1 MAAEKRSSSS
11 HRATDVAGGA
21 GGHDDKDKD
30 KSHLS
35 IEERYDEVRQ
45 LISIGKEKGYLLYD
59 EVNEML
65 PSEITSSDELDD
77 LFNTFGSAG
86 IEVIDS
92 DQKYLRDDVKPID
105 RTAEGAEEM
114 ELDLTPGALDK
125 TNDPVRMYLR
135 EMGTVPLLTRE
146 GEVEIARRIERG
158 KLAVIKSISRTPLI
172 AKRIIQLGDQL
183 DSGER
188 TIRELVIFNDEEIT
202 DERIEQRRKQVQ
214 KQIDAVR
221 KTRANY
227 EKLDQKLQETP
238 RGTTTREKRKFR
250 KCKIQAMRALIEVS
264 QRIREIEFT
273 EAVKRRL
280 IEDMKDA
287 VESVRREQR
296 EVDAIERLLNPKNRK
311 SKLREEDKKT
321 LQKQIKD
328 FKFKIKGLTDSL
340 EQSADELRKTLDTI
354 IRGEYQAEQAK
365 KELVEANLRLVVS
378 IAKKYTNR
386 GLQFLDLIQEGNI
399 GLMKAVDKFE
409 YRRGYKFSTYAT
421 WWIRQA
427 ITRAIADQAR
437 TIRIPVHMIE
447 TINKLIRTSRA
458 LVQELGR
465 EPTSEEIARRM
476 DIPVSKVRKVLKIAQ
491 EPISLET
498 PIGEEEDSHLG
509 DFIED
514 RTAVSPSE
522 AVINLD
528 LKEQTESVL
537 KTLTPREEKVIKMRF
552 GVGDGSEHTLEEVGQ
567 NFAVTRERI
576 RQIEAK
582 ALRKLRHPSRSRKLR
597 AFLEGRS

>member
-1 MAAEKRSSSS
+1 MSLEEK
-11 HRATDVAGGA
+11 
-21 GGHDDKDKD
+21 
-30 KSHLS
+30 
-35 IEERYDEVRQ
+35 YDEVRQ
-45 LISIGKEKGYLLYD
+45 LITIGKEKGYLSYD
-59 EVNEML
+59 EVNDLL
-65 PSEITSSDELDD
+65 PAEVTSSDELDD
-77 LFNTFGSAG
+77 LFTTFGNAG
-86 IEVIDS
+86 IEIVES
-92 DQKYLRDDVKPID
+92 EQKYREDKTRDP
-105 RTAEGAEEM
+105 RSGGAEEPS
-114 ELDLTPGALDK
+114 LDLTPGTLAK

-146 GEVEIARRIERG
+146 GEVEIAKRIEQG
-158 KLAVIKSISRTPLI
+158 KLAAIKSISRTPTV
-172 AKRIIQLGDQL
+172 AKGIIFMGEQLK
-183 DSGER
+183 SR
-188 TIRELVIFNDEEIT
+188 SVNIRDLVTFGGDEELSE
-202 DERIEQRRKQVQ
+202 ERSEARIRQVLKQIGLVQ
-214 KQIDAVR
+214 KALIVA
-221 KTRANY
+221 
-227 EKLDQKLQETP
+227 QKLEMKLS
-238 RGTTTREKRKFR
+238 GILKRDR
-250 KCKIQAMRALIEVS
+250 KKYRRAKWKMLRAKILLSRQIR
-264 QRIREIEFT
+264 RIDFT
-273 EAVKRRL
+273 EAVTRRM
-280 IEDMKDA
+280 IDPIK
-287 VESVRREQR
+287 ESVETVQRVQR
-296 EVDAIERLLNPKNRK
+296 ELDSVSRQIVLKKKRGRLKEDLRK
-311 SKLREEDKKT
+311 ELMRRQREIRAALRELTTELESTPEQLTRT
-321 LQKQIKD
+321 LH
-328 FKFKIKGLTDSL
+328 
-340 EQSADELRKTLDTI
+340 TI
-354 IRGEYQAEQAK
+354 TRGEIQAEQAK

-465 EPTSEEIARRM
+465 EPNSEEIAQRM

-514 RTAVSPSE
+514 QNVISPAE
-522 AVINLD
+522 AVISLN

-537 KTLTPREEKVIKMRF
+537 QTLTPREERVIKMRF
-552 GVGDGSEHTLEEVGQ
+552 GVGDGKDHTLEEVGQ
-567 NFAVTRERI
+567 SFAVTRERI

-597 AFLEGRS
+597 AFLEGRV

>member
-1 MAAEKRSSSS
+1 MERGEGPAAGE
-11 HRATDVAGGA
+11 DG
-21 GGHDDKDKD
+21 
-30 KSHLS
+30 
-35 IEERYDEVRQ
+35 
-45 LISIGKEKGYLLYD
+45 
-59 EVNEML
+59 
-65 PSEITSSDELDD
+65 
-77 LFNTFGSAG
+77 
-86 IEVIDS
+86 
-92 DQKYLRDDVKPID
+92 
-105 RTAEGAEEM
+105 M

-146 GEVEIARRIERG
+146 GEVAIAKRIEQG
-158 KLAVIKSISRTPLI
+158 KLSVIKSISRMPAI
-172 AKRIIQLGDQL
+172 AKAVIRMGEALKA
-183 DSGER
+183 GER

-202 DERIEQRRKQVQ
+202 DDRIEERAQ
-214 KQIDAVR
+214 KFLREVEAVR
-221 KTRANY
+221 KARLNVEKLN
-227 EKLDQKLQETP
+227 EKLDAGAEDGQAQVPP
-238 RGTTTREKRKFR
+238 RQVEEDARGD
-250 KCKIQAMRALIEVS
+250 RALAPDPQDRVHRAGQAPARRRGQGHRRARVEDAARARQHEEDADCEDPAS
-264 QRIREIEFT
+264 RSSRKRSARRSRSGGRSCAAEIKQKTDDLE
-273 EAVKRRL
+273 
-280 IEDMKDA
+280 
-287 VESVRREQR
+287 ESVEHLRHTL
-296 EVDAIERLLNPKNRK
+296 EVIM
-311 SKLREEDKKT
+311 
-321 LQKQIKD
+321 
-328 FKFKIKGLTDSL
+328 
-340 EQSADELRKTLDTI
+340 
-354 IRGEYQAEQAK
+354 RGEAQAEQAK

-476 DIPVSKVRKVLKIAQ
+476 DIPVAKVRKVLKIAQ

>member
-1 MAAEKRSSSS
+1 MAAEKRPTAS
-11 HRATDVAGGA
+11 HRGPDVNSA
-21 GGHDDKDKD
+21 DKE
-30 KSHLS
+30 HLS

-105 RTAEGAEEM
+105 RTGEGSEEL

-221 KTRANY
+221 KARAAY
-227 EKLDQKLQETP
+227 EKLEQKLAETP
-238 RGTTTREKRKFR
+238 RGTTTREKRKYRRF
-250 KCKIQAMRALIEVS
+250 KIQAMRALIEVS

-296 EVDAIERLLNPKNRK
+296 EIEACDRLLNPKNRK
-311 SKLREEDKKT
+311 AKLRDEDKKT
-321 LQKQIKD
+321 IQRQIKD
-328 FKFKIKGLTDSL
+328 FKVKIKTLTDSL
-340 EQSADELRKTLDTI
+340 EQSPEELRKTLDTI

-465 EPTSEEIARRM
+465 EPTSEEIAKRM

-514 RTAVSPSE
+514 RQVVSPAE
-522 AVINLD
+522 AVINLN

-567 NFAVTRERI
+567 SFAVTRERI

-597 AFLEGRS
+597 AFLEGRTS

>member
-1 MAAEKRSSSS
+1 M
-11 HRATDVAGGA
+11 
-21 GGHDDKDKD
+21 
-30 KSHLS
+30 S
-35 IEERYDEVRQ
+35 IEEKYDEVRQ
-45 LISIGKEKGYLLYD
+45 LINVGKEKGYLLYD
-59 EVNEML
+59 EINELL
-65 PSEITSSDELDD
+65 PSEVTSSEELDD
-77 LFNTFGSAG
+77 LFNAFGSAG
-86 IEVIDS
+86 IEVVDS
-92 DQKYLRDDVKPID
+92 DKAYLGEKGFD
-105 RTAEGAEEM
+105 REGSGDEP

-146 GEVEIARRIERG
+146 GEVAIAKRIEQG
-158 KLAVIKSISRTPLI
+158 KLAVIKSISRTPTI
-172 AKRIIQLGDQL
+172 AKAIINMGDQL
-183 DSGER
+183 RAGER
-188 TIRELVIFNDEEIT
+188 TVRELIIFTDEEIT
-202 DERIEQRRKQVQ
+202 DDLIEERAQHLL
-214 KQIDAVR
+214 KQIEAVR
-221 KTRANY
+221 KARVDY
-227 EKLDQKLQETP
+227 QKLAEKMDETP
-238 RGTTTREKRKFR
+238 RKDKRKFR
-250 KCKIQAMRALIEVS
+250 RARWKALRARIRVS
-264 QRIREIEFT
+264 QLIRRIEFT
-273 EAVKRRL
+273 ESVKRRL
-280 IEDMKDA
+280 VDEVKEAVDA
-287 VESVRREQR
+287 VQRVQR
-296 EVDAIERLLNPKNRK
+296 EVDFIERQINPRVAGKIK
-311 SKLREEDKKT
+311 PAKMKEEDRKN
-321 LQKQIKD
+321 LQKKQKD
-328 FKFKIKGLTDSL
+328 LRTSVKALV
-340 EQSADELRKTLDTI
+340 DELEETPERLRRTI
-354 IRGEYQAEQAK
+354 EVIARGEAQAEQAK

-465 EPTSEEIARRM
+465 EPTSEEIAKRM
-476 DIPVSKVRKVLKIAQ
+476 DIPVAKVRKVLKIAQ

-514 RTAVSPSE
+514 RNIVSPAE
-522 AVINLD
+522 AVINLN

-567 NFAVTRERI
+567 SFAVTRERI

-582 ALRKLRHPSRSRKLR
+582 ALRKLRHPSRSRKLK
-597 AFLEGRS
+597 AFLEGRT

>member
-1 MAAEKRSSSS
+1 MAAEKRPTAS
-11 HRATDVAGGA
+11 HRGTDVAEG
-21 GGHDDKDKD
+21 KE
-30 KSHLS
+30 HLS

-221 KTRANY
+221 KARAAY
-227 EKLDQKLQETP
+227 EKLDEKLQETP
-238 RGTTTREKRKFR
+238 KGVTTREKRKYR
-250 KCKIQAMRALIEVS
+250 KCKIQAMRALIDVS

-296 EVDAIERLLNPKNRK
+296 EVEACDRLLNPKNKK

-321 LQKQIKD
+321 LQRQIKE
-328 FKFKIKGLTDSL
+328 FKLKIKTLTDSL
-340 EQSADELRKTLDTI
+340 EQSPEELRKTLDTI

-465 EPTSEEIARRM
+465 EPTSEEIAKRM

-514 RTAVSPSE
+514 RQVVSPAE
-522 AVINLD
+522 AVINLN

-567 NFAVTRERI
+567 SFAVTRERI

-597 AFLEGRS
+597 AFLEGRTS

>member
-1 MAAEKRSSSS
+1 MAAEKKPTAS
-11 HRATDVAGGA
+11 HRGTDVG
-21 GGHDDKDKD
+21 D
-30 KSHLS
+30 LS

-45 LISIGKEKGYLLYD
+45 LINIGKEKGYLLYD

-105 RTAEGAEEM
+105 RTQEGAEEV

-172 AKRIIQLGDQL
+172 SKKVITLGDQL
-183 DSGER
+183 HTGER

-202 DERIEQRRKQVQ
+202 DERIVERSKQVQ

-221 KTRANY
+221 KARAIY
-227 EKLDQKLQETP
+227 EKLDEKLKETP
-238 RGTTTREKRKFR
+238 RGKDTREKRKYR
-250 KCKIQAMRALIEVS
+250 KARWATMRALIEVS
-264 QRIREIEFT
+264 NAIRRIEFT
-273 EAVKRRL
+273 ESVKRRL
-280 IEDMKDA
+280 IDEMKDA
-287 VESVRREQR
+287 VEKVRREQR
-296 EVDAIERLLNPKNRK
+296 EVDAFERTLNPKNK
-311 SKLREEDKKT
+311 KIKLKEDDKKNF
-321 LQKQIKD
+321 QRQIKEL
-328 FKFKIKGLTDSL
+328 KAKIKSMTDSL
-340 EQSADELRKTLDTI
+340 EQSPDELKRTLDVI
-354 IRGEYQAEQAK
+354 LRGEYQAEQAK

-465 EPTSEEIARRM
+465 EPTSEEIAKRM

-514 RTAVSPSE
+514 RQVVSPAE
-522 AVINLD
+522 AVINLN

-567 NFAVTRERI
+567 SFAVTRERI

-597 AFLEGRS
+597 AFLEGRTS

>member
-1 MAAEKRSSSS
+1 
-11 HRATDVAGGA
+11 
-21 GGHDDKDKD
+21 
-30 KSHLS
+30 LS
-35 IEERYDEVRQ
+35 IEEKYDEVRQ
-45 LISIGKEKGYLLYD
+45 LINIGKEKGYLLYD
-59 EVNEML
+59 EVNELL

-92 DQKYLRDDVKPID
+92 DQKYLRDEKAID
-105 RTAEGAEEM
+105 RTAEGAEEI

-158 KLAVIKSISRTPLI
+158 KLAVIKSISRTPLV
-172 AKRIIQLGDQL
+172 AKKVILLGDQL
-183 DSGER
+183 RAGER

-202 DERIEQRRKQVQ
+202 DERIQERSRQVQ
-214 KQIDAVR
+214 KQIEAVR
-221 KTRANY
+221 KAREGS
-227 EKLDQKLQETP
+227 EKLFEKLAATP
-238 RGTTTREKRKFR
+238 KGTMTREKRKYR
-250 KCKIQAMRALIEVS
+250 KAKFAAMRALVELS

-280 IEDMKDA
+280 IDEMKQA
-287 VESVRREQR
+287 VEEVKSVQR
-296 EVDAIERLLNPKNRK
+296 EIDALDKLLNQKRK
-311 SKLREEDKKT
+311 QKLREEDRKN

-328 FKFKIKGLTDSL
+328 QKLKLKSLTDTL
-340 EQSADELRKTLDTI
+340 EQEPAQLKQTLDTI

-465 EPTSEEIARRM
+465 EPTSEEIAKRM

-514 RTAVSPSE
+514 RQVVSPAE
-522 AVINLD
+522 AVINLN

-567 NFAVTRERI
+567 SFAVTRERI

-597 AFLEGRS
+597 AFLEGRTS

>member
-1 MAAEKRSSSS
+1 M
-11 HRATDVAGGA
+11 
-21 GGHDDKDKD
+21 
-30 KSHLS
+30 S
-35 IEERYDEVRQ
+35 IEEKYDEVRQ

-59 EVNEML
+59 EVNELL
-65 PSEITSSDELDD
+65 PSDITSSKDLDD
-77 LFNTFGSAG
+77 LFSTFGSAG
-86 IEVIDS
+86 IEVVDS
-92 DQKYLRDDVKPID
+92 EQKYREDKLLD
-105 RTAEGAEEM
+105 RPEGGEEL

-146 GEVEIARRIERG
+146 GEVEIAKRIERG
-158 KLAVIKSISRTPLI
+158 KLAVIKSISQTPSIARTII
-172 AKRIIQLGDQL
+172 ALGDKL
-183 DSGER
+183 RAGER

-202 DERIEQRRKQVQ
+202 DERVEERAREVL
-214 KQIDAVR
+214 KQIEGVR
-221 KTRANY
+221 RAFQEWVKRA
-227 EKLDQKLQETP
+227 EKLETILKKDKKKY
-238 RGTTTREKRKFR
+238 RRQWWKT
-250 KCKIQAMRALIEVS
+250 QRARVELSQLI
-264 QRIREIEFT
+264 RRIEFT
-273 EAVKRRL
+273 EIVKRRL
-280 IEDMKDA
+280 VDQMKDA
-287 VESVRREQR
+287 VEEVRRVQR
-296 EVDAIERLLNPKNRK
+296 EADVIERQLTAKGKKAPKLKEEERK
-311 SKLREEDKKT
+311 AQAKK
-321 LQKQIKD
+321 QR
-328 FKFKIKGLTDSL
+328 
-340 EQSADELRKTLDTI
+340 ELRLRVKEMSARLEESPDRLRTLLDTI
-354 IRGEYQAEQAK
+354 LDGEYRAEEAK

-465 EPTSEEIARRM
+465 EPTSEEIAQRM
-476 DIPVSKVRKVLKIAQ
+476 DIPVAKVRKVLKIAQ

-514 RTAVSPSE
+514 RQVVSPAE
-522 AVINLD
+522 AVINLN
-528 LKEQTESVL
+528 LKEQTEAVL

-582 ALRKLRHPSRSRKLR
+582 ALRKLRHPSRSRKLK
-597 AFLEGRS
+597 AFLEGRQ